1 MAHRWCHPWI
11 KKQRIMKKEYLKPEI
26 MMEIV
31 MLESMLALSPDS
43 MGSNEEPGGPD
54 KFNAADRREGNWGSF
69 WD

>member
-1 MAHRWCHPWI
+1 
-11 KKQRIMKKEYLKPEI
+11 MKKEYLKPEI

-43 MGSNEEPGGPD
+43 MDNNEEPGGPD